1 MEGKYTFEQFNEDL
15 NNGYKVLYDYV
26 RNRYMVYKVNEDCYM
41 IELVEQKS
49 RNPVFLQI
57 WNINLIVQ
65 NSNIHLP
72 LLGII

>member
-49 RNPVFLQI
+49 RNPVPA
-57 WNINLIVQ
+57 NINLIVQ
-65 NSNIHLP
+65 NNNIHLP